1 MPPVRKF
8 SGSVPESRPGC
19 VQNSGLH
26 NAHLKKIASVRH
38 RATKNL
44 KEPLV
49 GGSMVSIITLSYI
62 YSRNLNYVFMP
73 NHYLTILLYPLF
85 LGLGV
90 LFFIFGKGV
99 LFFRRA
105 CSYLEPRGA
114 AHTRASCIGSLQR
127 TVLELKGF
135 AARGGGHDCTRR
147 SAGGQ
152 TRRTHAVRRGF
163 RDGCGRAGSSEEP
176 PAEPQH

>member
-26 NAHLKKIASVRH
+26 NAQLKKIASVRH

-62 YSRNLNYVFMP
+62 YSRNLNYFFMP
-73 NHYLTILLYPLF
+73 NHYLTILLYPF
-85 LGLGV
+85 FGGLGV
-90 LFFIFGKGV
+90 LFYFW
-99 LFFRRA
+99 
-105 CSYLEPRGA
+105 E
-114 AHTRASCIGSLQR
+114 GS
-127 TVLELKGF
+127 TVF
-135 AARGGGHDCTRR
+135 
-147 SAGGQ
+147 
-152 TRRTHAVRRGF
+152 
-163 RDGCGRAGSSEEP
+163 
-176 PAEPQH
+176 